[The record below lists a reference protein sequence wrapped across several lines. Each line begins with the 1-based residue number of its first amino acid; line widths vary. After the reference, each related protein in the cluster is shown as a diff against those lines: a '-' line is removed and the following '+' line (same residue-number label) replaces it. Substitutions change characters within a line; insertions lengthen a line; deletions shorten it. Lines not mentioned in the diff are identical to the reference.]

1 LLFTDIEGS
10 TRLLH
15 ALGNRYA
22 DVLAEHRRAI
32 RDTVARRGGVEV
44 DTQGDALLVAF
55 ARARDAVAAA
65 EHVQRALAESP
76 VRVRIG
82 IHTGEPR
89 LTHEGYVGVDV
100 HRGARIAAAGHGG
113 QVLLSQTTRD
123 LLEGE
128 VELRDLGEHRLK
140 DMGAPQR
147 LYQLGAQ
154 VFPPLKTLHHV
165 NLPVQATPMVGRRRE
180 LTEATELVR
189 RHRLVTLVGPGGSGK
204 TRLAVQLAADAVEEF
219 EHGVWWVSLA
229 TLTDPDLVEPTIAQA
244 VGAKD
249 ALADHFRSQR
259 ALLLLDNFEHLLAAA
274 PRVATLLRDSPEIKV
289 LATSRAPLHLAA
301 EQEYSVPPLAEVD
314 AMALFTERAR
324 AVKASFEPD
333 EHVRAICRRLDG
345 LPLALELAAARVRV
359 LPAAKLAERL
369 ERALPLLTGGTRDVP
384 ERQRTLRATIE
395 WSHDLLSE
403 DEKQLFARL
412 AVFAGSF
419 SLEAAED
426 VCNATLDLLQSLV
439 EKNLVPET
447 AAGRFVLLETI
458 REFALER
465 LNDRVELD
473 VTRRRHAEFYLGLVE
488 DVESRLNHANVLA
501 ALGEDDANL
510 RAALSYGR
518 DRAPELMLRLVGSLW
533 RFWFYRGRHDE
544 GRRWLEQALGNDR
557 GGTSLARAHALRG
570 LAAVLTSPDD
580 EGRARS
586 LLEEAIAI
594 HRQHE
599 DDAGVARCLNNL
611 GVLLMEADVKPDLD
625 GARKALE
632 ESLTLTKRLAERG
645 VHVPLAFPLGNLAEL
660 ALRRG
665 ELDDARRLTEE
676 EFEIAQAEGDDV
688 NIADARGKLAWLAAL
703 EEDYEDAARLLR
715 LDLQFSV
722 EIGSRWPGH
731 ALALAAV
738 VGAHRGKRR
747 DAARLLGALEAH
759 RDRLGMKWPSDS
771 PVGRKITQTKHK
783 LDEEGFTSARDQGR
797 EVSIEEILELGLT
810 LTDTATSAAN

>member
-1 LLFTDIEGS
+1 
-10 TRLLH
+10 
-15 ALGNRYA
+15 
-22 DVLAEHRRAI
+22 
-32 RDTVARRGGVEV
+32 
-44 DTQGDALLVAF
+44 
-55 ARARDAVAAA
+55 
-65 EHVQRALAESP
+65 
-76 VRVRIG
+76 VRIG

-89 LTHEGYVGVDV
+89 LTREGYVGVDV

-147 LYQLGAQ
+147 LYQLGDQ

-165 NLPVQATPMVGRRRE
+165 NLPVQPTPMVGRQRE
-180 LTEATELVR
+180 LTEATDLVR

-244 VGAKD
+244 VGAKH
-249 ALADHFRSQR
+249 ALVDHLRSQR
-259 ALLLLDNFEHLLAAA
+259 ALLLLDNFEHLLTAA

-289 LATSRAPLHLAA
+289 LATSRAPLHLAG
-301 EQEYSVPPLAEVD
+301 EQEYSVPPLAEDEAV
-314 AMALFTERAR
+314 ALFTERAR
-324 AVKASFEPD
+324 AVKPSFEPD
-333 EHVRAICRRLDG
+333 EYVRAVCRRLDG

-403 DEKQLFARL
+403 AEKRLFARL

-439 EKNLVPET
+439 EKSLVPET

-465 LNDRVELD
+465 LNDRAEVD
-473 VTRRRHAEFYLGLVE
+473 VRRRRHAEYYLGLVE
-488 DVESRLNHANVLA
+488 DAEPRLNHASVLA
-501 ALGEDDANL
+501 ALGEDEANL
-510 RAALSYGR
+510 RAALAYTR
-518 DRAPELMLRLVGSLW
+518 ERAPELMLRLVGSLW
-533 RFWFYRGRHDE
+533 RFWFYRGRQDE
-544 GRRWLEQALGNDR
+544 GQRWLEQALANDR
-557 GGTSLARAHALRG
+557 GGASLARAHALRG
-570 LAAVLTSPDD
+570 LAAVLTARDD
-580 EGRARS
+580 EGRARR

-594 HRQHE
+594 YRQHE
-599 DDAGVARCLNNL
+599 DDAGLSRCLNNL
-611 GVLLMEADVKPDLD
+611 GVLLMESDVKPDLD
-625 GARKALE
+625 GAGRALE
-632 ESLTLTKRLAERG
+632 ESLILTKRLAERG
-645 VHVPLAFPLGNLAEL
+645 VHVPLAFPLGNLADL

-665 ELDDARRLTEE
+665 ELEDARRLTEE

-688 NIADARGKLAWLAAL
+688 NIADARGRLAWLAAL
-703 EEDYEDAARLLR
+703 EGEYEEAARLLR

-722 EIGSRWPGH
+722 EIGSRWPGG

-738 VGAHRGKRR
+738 VGAHRGGRH
-747 DAARLLGALEAH
+747 DAAKLLGALEAH
-759 RDRLGMKWPSDS
+759 RDRLGMTWSSDS
-771 PVGRKITQTKHK
+771 PVDRKISQTKRK
-783 LDEEGFTSARDQGR
+783 LDDEGFASAREQGR
-797 EVSIEEILELGLT
+797 EVSIEDILELGLT
-810 LTDTATSAAN
+810 LTDSATGGAN